1 MRSNLSFAV
10 PAVFLTV
17 IASAG
22 PCQAA
27 LATIDLQVIAPT
39 RVIQGA
45 SANIFSYVAN
55 SAPSGSDNLNFSISY
70 QYPYGTST
78 LPGQTRVAGAGY
90 GTPYVG
96 ALDTNLT
103 GLGAQVTTVTVS
115 DPAAT
120 NSPVS
125 AAFGVTVLTHAQ
137 PWFYVTVPGQ
147 PAILAQ
153 EPIFTPEAFAATGG
167 GEMFAAR
174 SSVINDPAVPTAMLD
189 LDSIFE
195 SGNSQIRAQ
204 FLSPSGTSQT
214 LSEFVASFKNLV
226 EIHEASGQSVITGPL
241 LYEQYGRIFDI
252 YVDTSTPGTFTKTWT
267 FGFSD
272 EDILG
277 ANSPGSVVQT
287 FTYTAT
293 VTPVPV
299 PAAVWLFGSG
309 LAGFIGVAYRR
320 RHSGV

>member
-1 MRSNLSFAV
+1 MRSNLAFAV
-10 PAVFLTV
+10 PAVLLTV

-27 LATIDLQVIAPT
+27 PATIDLQVTGPT

-90 GTPYVG
+90 GVPYVG
-96 ALDTNLT
+96 YLDTTQT

-115 DPAAT
+115 DPAAS

-125 AAFGVTVLTHAQ
+125 ASFGVQVVTHAQ

-147 PAILAQ
+147 PDILAL
-153 EPIFTPEAFAATGG
+153 EPTFTPEQFAATGG
-167 GEMFAAR
+167 GETFAAR

-195 SGNSQIRAQ
+195 SGDSQIRAQ
-204 FLSPSGTSQT
+204 FLSSSGTSQT

-226 EIHEASGQSVITGPL
+226 EIHEASGQSVITSPL

-277 ANSPGSVVQT
+277 ASSPGSVART

-320 RHSGV
+320 RRRDV